1 MAPSNGGSQVTFAR
15 PRSWIYVIL
24 ARHVPGLAEAVTR
37 TFAPMGMVAAANAT
51 PVAQVQRRSISEIN
65 FRLFNLPAE

>member
-1 MAPSNGGSQVTFAR
+1 
-15 PRSWIYVIL
+15 
-24 ARHVPGLAEAVTR
+24 
-37 TFAPMGMVAAANAT
+37 MGMVAAANAT